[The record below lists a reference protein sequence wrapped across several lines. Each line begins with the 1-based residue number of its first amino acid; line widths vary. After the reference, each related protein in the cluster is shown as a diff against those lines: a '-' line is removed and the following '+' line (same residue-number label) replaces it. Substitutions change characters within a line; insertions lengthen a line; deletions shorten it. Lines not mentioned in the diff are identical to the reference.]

1 MARPRLKNRVRA
13 FFAGYLNL
21 DDPEDAKLWEWYQ
34 SLPHGR
40 RWPILKTLLLNGHA
54 IASAV
59 HDGDLERAEAAADE
73 ILAGLV
79 E

>member
-1 MARPRLKNRVRA
+1 MARPRLTNRKRA

-21 DDPEDAKLWEWYQ
+21 DNPEDAKLWEWYQ
-34 SLPHGR
+34 ALPQGQ
-40 RWPILKTLLLNGHA
+40 RWPILKALLLNGQA

-59 HDGDLERAEAAADE
+59 RDGDLERAEAAADE